1 MSNRV
6 LILALYRLQL
16 FKCVRLG
23 YKLGSKPVKLKK
35 KPNGIYNVK
44 VILGKYIFDRVKQ
57 EYKKNKNITDNDKID
72 QCIDDAFDLIRQP
85 DGKIAA
91 QNNGMITKNKK

>member
-1 MSNRV
+1 M
-6 LILALYRLQL
+6 
-16 FKCVRLG
+16 
-23 YKLGSKPVKLKK
+23 KLKK

-72 QCIDDAFDLIRQP
+72 QCIDDAFDLIRQT